1 MGGEVRRTLNW
12 KREKKMTHFN
22 SNLFALSK
30 PNYDMFKTDGWPDI

>member
-12 KREKKMTHFN
+12 KREGKMTHFK

-30 PNYDMFKTDGWPDI
+30 PNHDMFKTDGWRDI